1 MHQRQIWFSVQYPRL
16 PCRHVYRACVSI
28 AYAWAEGRL
37 RQREKA
43 LRQKRIIRP
52 MSFFVRKSYHI
63 ILVTFNKTQF
73 DFKSS
78 NVSIVITERR
88 N

>member
-1 MHQRQIWFSVQYPRL
+1 MGRGALAAKRKGIKTKTDYQ
-16 PCRHVYRACVSI
+16 
-28 AYAWAEGRL
+28 AYVIL
-37 RQREKA
+37 CPKK
-43 LRQKRIIRP
+43 L
-52 MSFFVRKSYHI
+52 SHI